1 MPRKAKV
8 TTAKGIEFLKQT
20 LAEKLRE
27 QIIQGHLA
35 PGQRIVE
42 AFWAQRFGVAQT
54 SVREAINLLIADGF
68 VTKASG
74 RSARVTNYSAEDV
87 AQVYELRGALEG
99 LAARL
104 ATERRADLT
113 RLRESVDAMEKAI
126 RHGQIRRLLEADL
139 DFHLRLCELSGNRTL
154 FTQARGLLVPLFAF
168 VAMRAARAR
177 QQAGA
182 WEADLV
188 RHSRMVDVIGEG
200 DAAAAEF
207 LVRATLIRF
216 AQRAGEIWETEKP
229 GQRKAARSSRSS

>member
-8 TTAKGIEFLKQT
+8 RTDNGPEFLKQT
-20 LAEKLRE
+20 LAERLRE
-27 QIIQGHLA
+27 QIIQGHLM
-35 PGQRIVE
+35 PGQRIIE
-42 AFWAQRFGVAQT
+42 AFWAERFGVAQT

-104 ATERRADLT
+104 ATERRTDLT
-113 RLRESVDAMEKAI
+113 PLRESVAEMKQAI
-126 RHGQIRRLLEADL
+126 QRGQIRRLLEADL
-139 DFHLRLCELSGNRTL
+139 DFHLRLCGMGGNRPL
-154 FTQARGLLVPLFAF
+154 YAQARSLLIPLFAF
-168 VAMRAARAR
+168 VAMRAAQTR
-177 QQAGA
+177 QLASA

-188 RHSRMVDVIGEG
+188 RHSRIVDVISEG

-207 LVRATLIRF
+207 LVRATLSRF
-216 AQRAGEIWETEKP
+216 AERAGEIWE
-229 GQRKAARSSRSS
+229 KAQPAKQKTARSSRRT